1 MRYKNFKATRAAFAV
16 TALMTVFL
24 AGCSTLSDVKPDGSS
39 DNVVWPDVN
48 RITFDNKQGIYPTQQ
63 SISLIRAGMTR
74 DQLYHL
80 LGRPHFNEGFGSNEW
95 DYLMHF
101 PGAGQ
106 GENDVTRCQFKI
118 LFDADHL
125 ARNMY
130 WKPVGDQGAGCPPG
144 AAPQTYTLSA
154 DALFEFDRSTLSD
167 VTSGRQA
174 LSKLA
179 ESLRGTQGIRSI
191 SVTGHTDR
199 LGSNA
204 YNQRLS
210 KARAD
215 TVRGYL
221 IQNGVAG
228 DLIHSRGMGE
238 AQPVAQCNNGNEA
251 ALIRCLAP
259 NRRVEVTVE
268 K

>member
-1 MRYKNFKATRAAFAV
+1 MKYKILKSRLPAV
-16 TALMTVFL
+16 ILTAIMPVVL
-24 AGCSTLSDVKPDGSS
+24 AGCSTLSDVRPDGST
-39 DNVVWPDVN
+39 DKVVWPDVN

-63 SISLIRAGMTR
+63 SVSLILAGMTR

-80 LGRPHFNEGFGSNEW
+80 LGRPHFNEGFGAREW

-106 GENDVTRCQFKI
+106 DGTNVTRCQFKI
-118 LFDADHL
+118 LFDTEHL
-125 ARNMY
+125 VRNLY
-130 WKPVGDQGAGCPPG
+130 WKPVDDPGASCPPG
-144 AAPQTYTLSA
+144 TAAQSYTLSA
-154 DALFEFDRSTLSD
+154 DALFEFDRSTLSS

-174 LSKLA
+174 LTELA
-179 ESLRGTQGIRSI
+179 ASLRGTQGIRLI
-191 SVTGHTDR
+191 VVTGHTDR
-199 LGSNA
+199 LGSDA

-215 TVRGYL
+215 TVRRYL
-221 IQNGVAG
+221 IQNGIPA
-228 DLIHSRGMGE
+228 DLVHSQGLGE
-238 AQPVAQCNNGNEA
+238 SQPVAQCNGSGA